1 MAYAAYSSHQ
11 QHVYYGAQ
19 PYEEDFGDSFGSHH
33 YSNSMQACP
42 QVSESNYYITSD
54 QECVKPAAKPAA
66 KLQQVQAPCSGDYVR
81 TNSNKQQH
89 GTMSPFSP
97 SGMLPSSFPKGTN
110 PEIVKCFQMVDQDKS
125 GFIDDK
131 ELQRALSS
139 VQQSFSLRTIHLLMH
154 LHTNNPKVRQLGP
167 KEFIAVYQSLMN
179 WRETFQRFDTNR
191 SGKIDSCELQR
202 ALGALG
208 FRVSP
213 AIMNLLISKYDKT
226 GYKKKGL
233 EYDSFIECCLTVKG
247 LAEKFKEHDISC
259 TGTATFTYE
268 EFMVAVLPIVMI

>member
-1 MAYAAYSSHQ
+1 MAYATYSSHQ
-11 QHVYYGAQ
+11 QHAYYGAQ
-19 PYEEDFGDSFGSHH
+19 PYDHEDFSDNYGSQH
-33 YSNSMQACP
+33 YSNKLQSYP
-42 QVSESNYYITSD
+42 QVSEHNYYD
-54 QECVKPAAKPAA
+54 EECVKPAA
-66 KLQQVQAPCSGDYVR
+66 KLQQVQFPCNANGYGR
-81 TNSNKQQH
+81 TNNNQQQQQH
-89 GTMSPFSP
+89 GMMSPFSA
-97 SGMLPSSFPKGTN
+97 GMLPSAFPKGTN
-110 PEIVKCFQMVDQDKS
+110 PEIVKCFQMVDQDRS

-167 KEFIAVYQSLMN
+167 REFIAVYQCLQS
-179 WRETFQRFDTNR
+179 WRTTFQRFDTDR
-191 SGKIDSCELQR
+191 SGKIDSSELQR

-213 AIMNLLISKYDKT
+213 AIMNLLIAKYDKT

-247 LAEKFKEHDISC
+247 LSDKFKENDVSC
-259 TGTATFTYE
+259 TGTVTFTYE
-268 EFMVAVLPIVMI
+268 EFMTTVLPFLMI